1 VSRAEQGKALA
12 VASLAFVGAAAG
24 TSFSGSGMTVSAA
37 IAMSTGLVVAVL
49 GLVYSR
55 RIEDVSEKE
64 RKDVFLNESVP
75 CEGIKCPAHDW
86 KHVRRLLWRVP
97 DASRVCTG
105 KAVCAEC
112 FFLLM
117 NRQPNDATDKR
128 AF

>member
-1 VSRAEQGKALA
+1 M
-12 VASLAFVGAAAG
+12 ASLAFVGAAAG

-37 IAMSTGLVVAVL
+37 IAMSAGLVVAMF

-55 RIEDVSEKE
+55 RSEEASEKE

-75 CEGIKCPAHDW
+75 CDGIKCQTHGW
-86 KHVRRLLWRVP
+86 KHVRRLLWRMP
-97 DASRVCTG
+97 DTSRVCTG
-105 KAVCAEC
+105 KAVCVEC

-117 NRQPNDATDKR
+117 SRQPNDATDKR